1 MLYDENGNPITND
14 IDLDNQDDDEIDTPD
29 GHEEGDQDDDV
40 VVTISKSE
48 LDRLK
53 KQNEKL
59 KSNKIKNIVKH
70 KTQGSELAQK
80 LQELEA
86 KLTAKEMKEEE
97 QEIKSMYAD
106 ADIEQVRSL
115 TSKWLTVKQA
125 INALYSEQMQT
136 KPNVWYAGRP
146 AKPDTWN
153 AKPPRWFEHWDKA
166 TQKRWKDK
174 NWF

>member
-115 TSKWLTVKQA
+115 TSK
-125 INALYSEQMQT
+125 
-136 KPNVWYAGRP
+136 
-146 AKPDTWN
+146 
-153 AKPPRWFEHWDKA
+153 
-166 TQKRWKDK
+166 
-174 NWF
+174 

>member
-1 MLYDENGNPITND
+1 MRNWNLIR
-14 IDLDNQDDDEIDTPD
+14 
-29 GHEEGDQDDDV
+29 
-40 VVTISKSE
+40 SKTLS
-48 LDRLK
+48 
-53 KQNEKL
+53 
-59 KSNKIKNIVKH
+59 KH

-80 LQELEA
+80 LQRARSKIDWKRNER
-86 KLTAKEMKEEE
+86 EE

-125 INALYSEQMQT
+125 INILFTQSKCKQSRMYDMQED
-136 KPNVWYAGRP
+136 P

-166 TQKRWKDK
+166 TQKRWKRQK
-174 NWF
+174 QF